1 MKIAPICRA
10 IDAAR
15 EAGKNISYRIVY
27 TGPQDDTS
35 LDASLFSDLSMRKPD
50 AYLGVTGHN
59 HSQVAASIM
68 LAFERE
74 LDGHPAQVV
83 LVVDDM
89 TATMSCSI
97 VAKKRGLKVAHVI
110 AGTRS
115 FDMNM
120 PREVNRT
127 IVDAISDYLFTA
139 GMVANR
145 NLNQE
150 GMIPEY
156 IHYVGNILIDTIRFN
171 RHRLVQPMWFS
182 SLGLRK
188 GNYLLLTLNRRDLLE
203 KKAVLHS
210 LLQTVIEKAGGMPI
224 VAPLHPYVQKAVKS
238 LEVNAPN
245 LHILPPQS
253 YLHFGFLINQAR
265 GIVTDSGNIAEE
277 ATFLDVPCITL
288 NTYAEHPE
296 TWRIGTNEL
305 VGENSFAL
313 SASLDK
319 LLHGEWKH
327 TTLPDRWDG
336 RTAERIVQT
345 LLNGNKPTD
354 AYPKLGSFYPKAWD
368 RTLSI
373 RCAPLSFISG
383 NFSIR
388 LLYVFYLYPVNKTYD
403 FHVHLTISPV
413 SLVYICF
420 LINLNLLTLRPNY
433 L

>member
-1 MKIAPICRA
+1 MKITIVSGARPNFMKIAPLCRA

-15 EAGKNISYRIVY
+15 EAGKSISYRIVY
-27 TGPQDDTS
+27 TGPGDDAT
-35 LDASLFSDLSMRKPD
+35 LEASLFSDLAMKGPD
-50 AYLGVTGHN
+50 TFLGVSGRN
-59 HSQVAASIM
+59 HSQVAADIM
-68 LAFERE
+68 LAFEKE
-74 LDGHPAQVV
+74 LDEHPAQVV

-89 TATMSCSI
+89 TATMSCAI

-139 GMVANR
+139 GMIANR

-156 IHYVGNILIDTIRFN
+156 IHYVGNILIDTIRYN
-171 RHRLVQPMWFS
+171 RHRLIQPLWFS

-188 GNYLLLTLNRRDLLE
+188 GNYLLLTLNRHDLLA

-210 LLQTVIEKAGGMPI
+210 LMQTLLEKADGMPI
-224 VAPLHPYVQKAVKS
+224 VAPLHPYVEKAIKS
-238 LEVNAPN
+238 LGIDTAN
-245 LHILPPQS
+245 LHILPPQR
-253 YLHFGFLINQAR
+253 YLHFGFLINQAK

-288 NTYAEHPE
+288 NSYAEHPE

-319 LLHGEWKH
+319 LLEGEWKH
-327 TTLPDRWDG
+327 ATLPERWDG

-345 LLNGNKPTD
+345 LLND
-354 AYPKLGSFYPKAWD
+354 
-368 RTLSI
+368 
-373 RCAPLSFISG
+373 
-383 NFSIR
+383 
-388 LLYVFYLYPVNKTYD
+388 
-403 FHVHLTISPV
+403 
-413 SLVYICF
+413 
-420 LINLNLLTLRPNY
+420 
-433 L
+433 

>member
-1 MKIAPICRA
+1 MRITIVSGARPNFMKIAPICRA

-145 NLNQE
+145 NLE
-150 GMIPEY
+150 E
-156 IHYVGNILIDTIRFN
+156 
-171 RHRLVQPMWFS
+171 
-182 SLGLRK
+182 
-188 GNYLLLTLNRRDLLE
+188 
-203 KKAVLHS
+203 
-210 LLQTVIEKAGGMPI
+210 AGGMHI
-224 VAPLHPYVQKAVKS
+224 VTPLNTYLQKAVKS
-238 LEVNAPN
+238 LEMNAPN

-345 LLNGNKPTD
+345 LLNGNN
-354 AYPKLGSFYPKAWD
+354 S
-368 RTLSI
+368 
-373 RCAPLSFISG
+373 
-383 NFSIR
+383 
-388 LLYVFYLYPVNKTYD
+388 
-403 FHVHLTISPV
+403 
-413 SLVYICF
+413 
-420 LINLNLLTLRPNY
+420 
-433 L
+433 

>member
-1 MKIAPICRA
+1 MKITIVSGARPNFMKIAPICRA
-10 IDAAR
+10 IDAAK
-15 EAGKNISYRIVY
+15 EAGKDISYRIVY

-35 LDASLFSDLSMRKPD
+35 LDASLFSDLAMRQPD
-50 AYLGVTGHN
+50 AYLGVSGRD

-68 LAFERE
+68 LAFEKE
-74 LDGHPAQVV
+74 LNAHPAQIV

-150 GMIPEY
+150 GMIPDY

-171 RHRLVQPMWFS
+171 RHRLIQPVWFS
-182 SLGLRK
+182 TLGLKK
-188 GNYLLLTLNRRDLLE
+188 GEYLLLTLNRHDLLA
-203 KKAVLHS
+203 KKAVLQS
-210 LLQTVIEKAGGMPI
+210 LLQTLLEKADGMPI
-224 VAPLHPYVQKAVKS
+224 VAPLHPYVQNAVKS
-238 LEVNAPN
+238 LELNAPN

-253 YLHFGFLINQAR
+253 YLHFGFLINQAK
-265 GIVTDSGNIAEE
+265 GIVTDSGNIAGE

-313 SASLDK
+313 SASLHK
-319 LLHGEWKH
+319 LLHEGWKH

-345 LLNGNKPTD
+345 LLNKE
-354 AYPKLGSFYPKAWD
+354 S
-368 RTLSI
+368 
-373 RCAPLSFISG
+373 
-383 NFSIR
+383 
-388 LLYVFYLYPVNKTYD
+388 V
-403 FHVHLTISPV
+403 
-413 SLVYICF
+413 
-420 LINLNLLTLRPNY
+420 
-433 L
+433 

>member
-1 MKIAPICRA
+1 MKVTIVSGARPNFMKIAPICRA
-10 IDAAR
+10 MDVAA
-15 EAGKNISYRIVY
+15 EAGKKISYRLIY
-27 TGPQDDTS
+27 TGRQDDEA

-50 AYLGVTGHN
+50 AYLGVSGHD
-59 HSQVAASIM
+59 HSQVTADIM
-68 LAFERE
+68 LAFEKE
-74 LDGHPAQVV
+74 LAAHPAQVV

-89 TATMSCSI
+89 TATMSCAI

-150 GMIPEY
+150 GMIPDY
-156 IHYVGNILIDTIRFN
+156 IHYVGNILVDTIRYN
-171 RHRLVQPMWFS
+171 RHRLIQPLWFS
-182 SLGLRK
+182 TLGLRK
-188 GNYLLLTLNRRDLLE
+188 GNYLLLTLNRRDLLA
-203 KKAVLHS
+203 KRPVLYD
-210 LLQTVIEKAGGMPI
+210 LLQTLLQKAGGMPV
-224 VAPLHPYVQKAVKS
+224 VAPLHPYVQQAVKG
-238 LEVNAPN
+238 LELAAPN

-253 YLHFGFLINQAR
+253 YLHFGFLVNQAK

-305 VGENSFAL
+305 VGESAFAL
-313 SASLDK
+313 GASLDR
-319 LLHGEWKH
+319 LLAGDWKH
-327 TTLPDRWDG
+327 ATLPERWDG

-345 LLNGNKPTD
+345 LL
-354 AYPKLGSFYPKAWD
+354 AS
-368 RTLSI
+368 S
-373 RCAPLSFISG
+373 
-383 NFSIR
+383 
-388 LLYVFYLYPVNKTYD
+388 
-403 FHVHLTISPV
+403 
-413 SLVYICF
+413 
-420 LINLNLLTLRPNY
+420 
-433 L
+433 